1 MTNIP
6 SKKQMNPISLIL
18 DEATIKV
25 TQPVAIIDNT
35 VIVLTEEEVQKVR
48 SRLSSNTSGNIA

>member
-18 DEATIKV
+18 DEVTIKV

-35 VIVLTEEEVQKVR
+35 VIILTEEEVKKVR

>member
-1 MTNIP
+1 
-6 SKKQMNPISLIL
+6 MNPISLIL